1 MNINKILY
9 LLSAL
14 VLSGATAFAQSSSIG
29 KANNDLN
36 AFVSLYNSGI
46 GNAGM
51 FESLYSSYNIYVN
64 ALRQDK
70 DNNAMA
76 GLRKIYPYMIDGAVF
91 FSQNNAPEK
100 ALQFAL
106 AYIDIPLMEEF
117 SNERFSRSDYYPTI
131 CFFAA
136 TTSFNGK
143 NYKDAIRCFRYYIN
157 TGEENNL

>member
-36 AFVSLYNSGI
+36 AFVSQYNSGI

-100 ALQFAL
+100 ACSLHL
-106 AYIDIPLMEEF
+106 PILISP
-117 SNERFSRSDYYPTI
+117 
-131 CFFAA
+131 
-136 TTSFNGK
+136 
-143 NYKDAIRCFRYYIN
+143 
-157 TGEENNL
+157 